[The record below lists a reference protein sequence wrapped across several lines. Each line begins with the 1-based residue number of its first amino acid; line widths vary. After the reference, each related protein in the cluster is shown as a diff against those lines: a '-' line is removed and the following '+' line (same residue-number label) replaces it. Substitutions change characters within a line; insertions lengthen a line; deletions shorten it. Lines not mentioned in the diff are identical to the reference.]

1 MSFYFPYLD
10 LAKGMTSHHKSM
22 TYVTVTVTQSC
33 NQENIV
39 KTTSVTNNYTSCS
52 TGACYNL
59 KSKELDRRTTLN

>member
-1 MSFYFPYLD
+1 
-10 LAKGMTSHHKSM
+10 M